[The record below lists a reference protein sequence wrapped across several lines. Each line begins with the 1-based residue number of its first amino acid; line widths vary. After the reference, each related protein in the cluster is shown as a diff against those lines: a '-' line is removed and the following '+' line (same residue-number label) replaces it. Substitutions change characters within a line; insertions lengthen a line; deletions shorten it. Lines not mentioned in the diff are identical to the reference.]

1 MVLLRITPQRRGS
14 GIRLDLLR
22 QGEMQGQTRNK
33 SGDLASGITKE
44 PERLRLAA

>member
-22 QGEMQGQTRNK
+22 QGEMQGQTRNE